1 MPWAKSAPAF
11 HSAMRASGSSSQP
24 REPFGKRAVLMAI
37 MPFSTSVK
45 KRFCS
50 SGTAPIA
57 TVRVMSVVP
66 LIYCAPESM
75 RNSVPGSRV
84 ESVSVV
90 TR

>member
-1 MPWAKSAPAF
+1 
-11 HSAMRASGSSSQP
+11 
-24 REPFGKRAVLMAI
+24 MAI
-37 MPFSTSVK
+37 MPFNTSVK

-66 LIYCAPESM
+66 LTYCPPESI
-75 RNSVPGSRV
+75 RNISPERIGRSLA
-84 ESVSVV
+84 VV